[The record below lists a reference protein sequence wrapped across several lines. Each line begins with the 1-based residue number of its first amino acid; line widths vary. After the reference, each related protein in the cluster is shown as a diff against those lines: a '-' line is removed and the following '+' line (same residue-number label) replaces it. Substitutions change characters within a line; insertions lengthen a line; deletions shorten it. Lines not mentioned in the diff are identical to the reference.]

1 LLVPVLPRFL
11 TTGDQPHPQAV
22 IHNNTND
29 DLNITANLVVSGAV
43 TLDKT
48 TAADQTL
55 TIKAGQ
61 QAKVTWDVTTGEGD
75 TANFRFWVRT
85 TDRTG
90 TDYLEDAVALS
101 LPVTPFAAPEAVATS
116 GEVSGVQAIE
126 NVLIPYSVNP
136 LLGDLTIKVSPSL
149 AAATNDSLIYVKEY
163 EYESTDQTVSRFLPL
178 VTMQKVYA
186 DQGKSIP
193 NAQDIPAIVQKSVQ
207 HLRDLQQSDGGW
219 AWWERGPSDWFE
231 TAYVM
236 QGLAALNEAGGY
248 GTNVSDM
255 YDRGLSALRGFMQGN
270 NTQGLDQTYHLNM
283 RAYGLYV
290 LAYATSADEAMKTE
304 GRALVE
310 QTPRL
315 SVHARA
321 WLALALGKMGM
332 DESKQVLDSLVS
344 GASQTSTLA
353 HWEEGTPDYWSMGT
367 DNRATALAIDA
378 LVTLQPDDPIIP
390 KAVRW
395 LMSAE
400 REGHWLSTQETSI
413 VLIALAHYIAQSKEL
428 SADYVFQVDA
438 FGKLLGQGAANSTT
452 LTQTTTLSLPV
463 AQMPTNTLG
472 DINLERSNDSGKMY
486 YQMSLKY
493 YVPGE
498 GIKSRSEGLAISR
511 TYYKMTDGV
520 ASEQPVK
527 EANAGDLLK
536 VRLSIV
542 VPETSYY
549 VRVTDPLPAG
559 LEGVNGSLNTTSFT
573 ERPPNPQGVNV
584 GGDTSVFGDW
594 FWRWGPFDN
603 VEMRDTQT
611 VLFASYMSP
620 GTYVYEYYAR
630 ATTPGQYLSLPAQAE
645 LLYYPDVFG
654 HSDGGAFTVK

>member
-1 LLVPVLPRFL
+1 
-11 TTGDQPHPQAV
+11 
-22 IHNNTND
+22 
-29 DLNITANLVVSGAV
+29 
-43 TLDKT
+43 
-48 TAADQTL
+48 
-55 TIKAGQ
+55 
-61 QAKVTWDVTTGEGD
+61 
-75 TANFRFWVRT
+75 
-85 TDRTG
+85 
-90 TDYLEDAVALS
+90 
-101 LPVTPFAAPEAVATS
+101 
-116 GEVSGVQAIE
+116 
-126 NVLIPYSVNP
+126 
-136 LLGDLTIKVSPSL
+136 
-149 AAATNDSLIYVKEY
+149 
-163 EYESTDQTVSRFLPL
+163 
-178 VTMQKVYA
+178 
-186 DQGKSIP
+186 
-193 NAQDIPAIVQKSVQ
+193 
-207 HLRDLQQSDGGW
+207 
-219 AWWERGPSDWFE
+219 
-231 TAYVM
+231 
-236 QGLAALNEAGGY
+236 
-248 GTNVSDM
+248 
-255 YDRGLSALRGFMQGN
+255 
-270 NTQGLDQTYHLNM
+270 M

-378 LVTLQPDDPIIP
+378 LVTLQPNDPIIP

-520 ASEQPVK
+520 ASDQPVK

-559 LEGVNGSLNTTSFT
+559 LEGVNGSHNTTSFT
-573 ERPPNPQGVNV
+573 
-584 GGDTSVFGDW
+584 
-594 FWRWGPFDN
+594 
-603 VEMRDTQT
+603 
-611 VLFASYMSP
+611 
-620 GTYVYEYYAR
+620 
-630 ATTPGQYLSLPAQAE
+630 
-645 LLYYPDVFG
+645 
-654 HSDGGAFTVK
+654 